1 MGILDEK
8 YPVRAIV
15 AAVIL
20 FIGYNTLKN
29 YYYLNDSILTIGVI
43 YDEYGAN
50 GIPYIK
56 FKYKVT
62 DKWYYKEAGSKD
74 RKSKDIYYY
83 VKYSKEKPEISQ
95 ILLDEPVRD
104 SIKIKASDFESQ

>member
-1 MGILDEK
+1 MGFLDAK
-8 YPVRAIV
+8 YPVKAILV
-15 AAVIL
+15 VIIL
-20 FIGYNTLKN
+20 YVCYTMFKKL
-29 YYYLNDSILTIGVI
+29 YYLNDNILTVGII

-56 FKYKVT
+56 YKYKVS
-62 DKWYYKEAGSKD
+62 DKWYYKEAGSNE
-74 RKSKDIYYY
+74 RKSKNIYYY

-104 SIKIKASDFESQ
+104 TIKIKASGFELE